1 MDSASVAPHGVP
13 SSTRDGWR
21 SIEHRVLN
29 RRASVGRGPRRRRQR
44 FKSPVRDAFETW
56 RSRARSS
63 QLLARLITI
72 ALATLAIADLIFDA
86 PPLRQASYATSVFL
100 AGAATLLAVAAAER
114 AGPEQSRRWQ
124 LQAVAGAMIMLML
137 MATGISGG
145 RGDALWF
152 LLVVGVASTLVALA
166 TSYTDGSG
174 SGVGAVCLALDSAIV
189 GFTTAL
195 ITIALASAN
204 TPVGGAAILLGAF
217 GAAGYAVAV
226 ATRPAVRADP
236 HGSDAL
242 FLGGVLVLC
251 LSAGGEAARQIG
263 LGAPAFL
270 AAPGVALF
278 GTLGL
283 ARSGWSGPR
292 RSIDAEPG
300 VATESRLRLVPAVA
314 AAGAIAVLVWVELE
328 GRGTR
333 AGFFGIIMLF
343 VLIVGRLLLTL
354 VENRQL
360 VQRDERSGVFEEK
373 LRDLGGALVAAL
385 DRKDTLELVCRTAQ
399 LALAADSVLL
409 WMVDSSTDEL
419 EAVEVLSSKR
429 ETLLRRR
436 LTLQDPTSLAVRVAQ
451 TGQAEIVESVPSAY
465 ASNGFL
471 NVLLHAQALLAVPIV
486 HGARVQGVL
495 VSVDAKSPTA
505 YGPRELAKA
514 ELLASQVA
522 VALDNAYQHAL
533 QRRRLEELTALYQFA
548 QSAHS
553 ALSSV
558 EIVRQLLPIVKE
570 RLNYTYGTIWL
581 RDETT
586 GTLRLGAGDGPQGA
600 VRGLR
605 PSPLAMRAFLSGEPA
620 RAGLG
625 WHDTEPA
632 LESEAGESELAV
644 PMVLKRRVVGVVDL
658 ESRLAHA
665 WSPPEE
671 RLLVALANHAAL
683 AVDNL
688 HLLDETSKVAALK
701 ELDRMK
707 TELLSTVSHELRTP
721 LGSIKGYATT
731 LLTHASKLKKDEQR
745 EFLEIIDS
753 EADRLREL
761 IENLLDMSRLE
772 AGVLRID
779 REPVRLGASA
789 RDVTRK
795 VQLSTTNH
803 TVELSWPA
811 EDPVVIA
818 DMRRIYQV
826 VQNLLTNAVKYSPDG
841 GNITL
846 TAQSERRNLVVAV
859 TDQGLGMP
867 TTELDRI
874 FDRFHRVHGEDS
886 RRIGGTG
893 LGLAICKG
901 LVEAHGGRI
910 WAESQG
916 EGKGSTFRF
925 TLPLLP
931 EAADVAVT
939 ATPSRSKGA
948 NEQQEANRSR
958 RR

>member
-1 MDSASVAPHGVP
+1 MDSASVVPHGVP
-13 SSTRDGWR
+13 TSTRDGWR
-21 SIEHRVLN
+21 SIEHRVLK
-29 RRASVGRGPRRRRQR
+29 RRASAGRGPRRRRQR
-44 FKSPVRDAFETW
+44 FSSPVRDAFETW
-56 RSRARSS
+56 RSRARASR
-63 QLLARLITI
+63 LLARLITI
-72 ALATLAIADLIFDA
+72 ALTTLAIADLIFDA
-86 PPLRQASYATSVFL
+86 TPLRQASYAIAVLL
-100 AGAATLLAVAAAER
+100 AGAAALLAVAAAER
-114 AGPEQSRRWQ
+114 AGAEQSRRWQ
-124 LQAVAGAMIMLML
+124 LQAVASAVIMLML
-137 MATGISGG
+137 MATGTDGG
-145 RGDALWF
+145 HGDALWF
-152 LLVVGVASTLVALA
+152 LLVVGAASTLVALA
-166 TSYTDGSG
+166 TSYRDGSG

-195 ITIALASAN
+195 MTIALASAN
-204 TPVGGAAILLGAF
+204 VPVGGAAILLGAF

-236 HGSDAL
+236 RGSDAL

-251 LSAGGEAARQIG
+251 LSAAGEAARQIG

-292 RSIDAEPG
+292 RAPEAEPG
-300 VATESRLRLVPAVA
+300 VASESRLRLVPAVA
-314 AAGAIAVLVWVELE
+314 AAGAIVVLSWVELE

-343 VLIVGRLLLTL
+343 GLIVGRLLLTL

-360 VQRDERSGVFEEK
+360 LQRDERSGVFEEK

-409 WMVDSSTDEL
+409 WMVDASTDEL

-436 LTLQDPTSLAVRVAQ
+436 LTLHDPTSLAVRVAQ
-451 TGQAEIVESVPSAY
+451 TGLAEIVESVPSAH

-586 GTLRLGAGDGPQGA
+586 GTLRLAVGDGPQGA
-600 VRGLR
+600 MRGLR

-625 WHDTEPA
+625 WDDTEPL
-632 LESEAGESELAV
+632 LEAEAGDSELAV

-779 REPVRLGASA
+779 REPARLGASA
-789 RDVTRK
+789 RDAARK
-795 VQLSTTNH
+795 VQLATTSH
-803 TVELSWPA
+803 VVEVSWPA
-811 EDPVVIA
+811 EDPMVTA

-841 GNITL
+841 GSIAL
-846 TAQSERRNLVVAV
+846 TAHRERRNLVVSV

-867 TTELDRI
+867 IAELDRI
-874 FDRFHRVHGEDS
+874 FDRFHRVQGEDS

-916 EGKGSTFRF
+916 AGKGSTFRF
-925 TLPLLP
+925 TLPLVP
-931 EAADVAVT
+931 EAADVAVP

>member
-1 MDSASVAPHGVP
+1 
-13 SSTRDGWR
+13 
-21 SIEHRVLN
+21 LK

-44 FKSPVRDAFETW
+44 FNSPVRDAFETW
-56 RSRARSS
+56 RSRAHAS

-72 ALATLAIADLIFDA
+72 TLATLAIADLIVDA
-86 PPLRQASYATSVFL
+86 APLRQASYATAVIL
-100 AGAATLLAVAAAER
+100 AGVAALLAVARVER

-124 LQAVAGAMIMLML
+124 LQAVACAMIMLML
-137 MATGISGG
+137 MATGVNGG

-152 LLVVGVASTLVALA
+152 LIVVAVASTLIALA
-166 TSYTDGSG
+166 TSLKEGS
-174 SGVGAVCLALDSAIV
+174 GAVCLALDSAIV

-195 ITIALASAN
+195 MTVALASAN
-204 TPVGGAAILLGAF
+204 APIGGAAILLGAF

-236 HGSDAL
+236 YGSDAL

-251 LSAGGEAARQIG
+251 LSAAGEAARQIG
-263 LGAPAFL
+263 LGGPAFL

-283 ARSGWSGPR
+283 VRSGWSGPR
-292 RSIDAEPG
+292 PSAEAEPG

-314 AAGAIAVLVWVELE
+314 AAGAIAILVWVELE

-360 VQRDERSGVFEEK
+360 VQRDERAGVFEEK

-451 TGQAEIVESVPSAY
+451 TGLAEIVEAVPSAY

-471 NVLLHAQALLAVPIV
+471 NVLLHAQALLAVPIID
-486 HGARVQGVL
+486 GARVQGVL

-548 QSAHS
+548 QCAHS

-586 GTLRLGAGDGPQGA
+586 GTLRLGAGDGPQGS
-600 VRGLR
+600 VRALR
-605 PSPLAMRAFLSGEPA
+605 PSPMAMRAFLSGEPA

-625 WHDTEPA
+625 WDDTDPP
-632 LESEAGESELAV
+632 LEAEADAGDSELAV

-731 LLTHASKLKKDEQR
+731 LLTHGSKLRKDEQR

-789 RDVTRK
+789 RDVARK
-795 VQLSTTNH
+795 VQLATTNH
-803 TVELSWPA
+803 TVEVDWPA
-811 EDPVVIA
+811 EDPMVIA

-841 GNITL
+841 GTIGL
-846 TAQSERRNLVVAV
+846 TAHCERRTLIVSV

-867 TTELDRI
+867 AGELDRI